1 MRVKRQS
8 IYIYKVHVNII
19 TNRTMYAF
27 NMINSINNNLI
38 YTVEKREHE
47 GLSTH
52 YENNKQWLRRKN
64 GTSSQPKLLY
74 VQIVYIIS
82 PMLKRIVISNNIT
95 RETIL
100 HHKISINVKQKLGFN
115 LDC

>member
-1 MRVKRQS
+1 
-8 IYIYKVHVNII
+8 
-19 TNRTMYAF
+19 MYAF
-27 NMINSINNNLI
+27 NMINSINNSLI
-38 YTVEKREHE
+38 YTVEKREQE

-52 YENNKQWLRRKN
+52 YKNNKQWLRRKN

-82 PMLKRIVISNNIT
+82 PKLKRIVISDIIT
-95 RETIL
+95 REPIL
-100 HHKISINVKQKLGFN
+100 HHKISINVKQKLGFT